1 MKKIVIEKDDSVAEV
16 IDRILNEPDKEITL
30 VVPKDSSLG
39 KTMRNFHLLK
49 REIEDAG
56 RQLAIESVDEN
67 ILAFA
72 RESGMEGSHPL
83 WSGSHS
89 GSGFSD
95 ILPVGSNEGE
105 NDEPQTEKP
114 SQSPKKIFAKKRQK
128 IGSSVRIMV
137 PEEDEDEEETKRWSV
152 TREKENVMA
161 ETETETEN
169 ENETEIETERKSFFT
184 GGKRFF
190 KETAIPDARD
200 DESEPHHGSTARRIV
215 GYSVLGILV
224 VAAVFFGVPRF
235 LGNAKITLDFQKTQ
249 WEYKH
254 VFVADKSVAVINA
267 TNSIIPA
274 QVFVSNKNITQL
286 FPASGNAN
294 VSQKAKGTITIYNA
308 YSSAP
313 QSLVATTR
321 FITPDGKI
329 FRLISGVTV
338 PGAQITNGQIVP
350 SSIDAPIIADQAGD
364 TYNVSST
371 PKLTIPGFQN
381 TPKYNGFYGF
391 IASSTSGGFVGNK
404 AVPTASDIT
413 AAKAKMTTLLQSAF
427 QDGTQTNYPGNFKI
441 LDGATSTEIAK
452 LSVNTSTDQNGN
464 FSVFGEAT
472 FYEIG
477 FNEAALKTF
486 LLTQANSSGSVS
498 STFSSLNMNYSG
510 VQADFTKGT
519 VNFSLDA
526 AGTIE
531 AAFSPDYFSNA
542 ILGKSISDAHS
553 MIAVLPGL
561 ADGTISAWPS
571 WLANIP
577 SNPNKVHIVVN

>member
-56 RQLAIESVDEN
+56 RKLAIESVDEN

-72 RESGMEGSHPL
+72 KESGMEGSHPL
-83 WSGSHS
+83 WTGSHS
-89 GSGFSD
+89 GSFSD
-95 ILPVGSNEGE
+95 ILPVDSDEEE
-105 NDEPQTEKP
+105 NDEPRMERP
-114 SQSPKKIFAKKRQK
+114 NQSAKKMLAKKRQK

-137 PEEDEDEEETKRWSV
+137 PEEDEDDEESKQWSV
-152 TREKENVMA
+152 NREKEDAIA
-161 ETETETEN
+161 EDKT
-169 ENETEIETERKSFFT
+169 ETERKSFFT
-184 GGKRFF
+184 GGSRFF
-190 KETAIPDARD
+190 KETPTPDARD
-200 DESEPHHGSTARRIV
+200 DESEPRRSGLSKKIV
-215 GYSVLGILV
+215 GYSVLAILV
-224 VAAVFFGVPRF
+224 IAAIFFGVPRF
-235 LGNAKITLDFQKTQ
+235 LGSAKVTLDFQKTQ
-249 WEYKH
+249 WGYKH

-274 QVFVSNKNITQL
+274 QIFASNKNITQL

-294 VSQKAKGTITIYNA
+294 VSQKAKGIITIYNA

-321 FITPDGKI
+321 FVTPDGKI
-329 FRLISGVTV
+329 FRLVSGVTV
-338 PGAQITNGQIVP
+338 PGAQVTNGQIVP
-350 SSIDAPIIADQAGD
+350 SSIDAQIVADQAGD
-364 TYNVSST
+364 SYNVSST
-371 PKLTIPGFQN
+371 PKLTIPGFQG
-381 TPKYNGFYGF
+381 TPKYDGFYGS

-404 AVPTASDIT
+404 AVPTASDVA
-413 AAKAKMTTLLQSAF
+413 AAKAKVTALLQSAF
-427 QDGTQTNYPGNFKI
+427 QDGTQANYPGNFKI

-464 FSVFGEAT
+464 FSVFGEST

-477 FNEAALKTF
+477 FNEAALKAF
-486 LLTQANSSGSVS
+486 LLTQVDSSGSVS

-519 VNFSLDA
+519 VSFSLDA
-526 AGTIE
+526 EGTVE
-531 AAFSPDYFSNA
+531 AAFSPDDFRNS
-542 ILGKSISDAHS
+542 ILGKSINDAHS

-571 WLANIP
+571 WLASIP
-577 SNPNKVHIVVN
+577 SNPNKVHIIVN

>member
-56 RQLAIESVDEN
+56 RTLAIESVDEN

-72 RESGMEGSHPL
+72 KESGMEGSHPL

-95 ILPVGSNEGE
+95 ILPVDTNEKE
-105 NDEPQTEKP
+105 DDESQMEKP
-114 SQSPKKIFAKKRQK
+114 SQSVKKMFAKKRQK
-128 IGSSVRIMV
+128 IGTSVRIVV
-137 PEEDEDEEETKRWSV
+137 PEEDDEEEESEQWSV
-152 TREKENVMA
+152 NREKENVTV
-161 ETETETEN
+161 ENETETEN
-169 ENETEIETERKSFFT
+169 ERKSFFT
-184 GGKRFF
+184 GGNRFF
-190 KETAIPDARD
+190 KETATPDARD
-200 DESEPHHGSTARRIV
+200 DESEPYHSGAVKRIV
-215 GYSVLGILV
+215 GYSVLGIIV
-224 VAAVFFGVPRF
+224 IAAIFFGVPRF
-235 LGNAKITLDFQKTQ
+235 LGSTKVTLDFQKTQ

-267 TNSIIPA
+267 ANSIIPA
-274 QVFVSNKNITQL
+274 QIFASNKNITQL

-294 VSQKAKGTITIYNA
+294 VSQKARGTITIYNA

-321 FITPDGKI
+321 FVTPDGKI

-464 FSVFGEAT
+464 FSVFGEST

-477 FNEAALKTF
+477 FNEAALKAF
-486 LLTQANSSGSVS
+486 LLTQANSNGSVS

-519 VNFSLDA
+519 VSFSLNA
-526 AGTIE
+526 EGTIE
-531 AAFSPDYFSNA
+531 AAFSPDDFRNS
-542 ILGKSISDAHS
+542 ILGKSINEAHS
-553 MIAVLPGL
+553 MIAILPGL